1 MLTFVYRSPKRSEMY
16 LYLMERDNFDAV
28 PESLLKAF
36 GTPEFA
42 LHVNLE
48 KRETL
53 ARENINEVRQQLKE
67 QGFFLQMPPSQLL
80 DKNQLKPA
88 QQ

>member
-1 MLTFVYRSPKRSEMY
+1 MLTFVYRSPKKSEMY

-88 QQ
+88 